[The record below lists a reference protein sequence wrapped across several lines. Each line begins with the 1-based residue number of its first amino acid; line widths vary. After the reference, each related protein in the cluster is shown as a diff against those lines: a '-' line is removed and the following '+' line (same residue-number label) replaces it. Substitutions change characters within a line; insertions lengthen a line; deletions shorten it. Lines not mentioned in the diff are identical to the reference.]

1 MINETSLLR
10 VTSQWLVA
18 MALTLALVL
27 FFASIVAVQLTSEG
41 TGQRILRR
49 AVATTTQI
57 DTVLPAI
64 HERLRQ
70 AAADS
75 GDEPLVV
82 PDFPIAV
89 ELSRQEASTIE
100 SGQLRERLLDEAA
113 RRLYEDGSSAWATS
127 DREPGVRQDIEI
139 FSAAGLYGHS
149 LDLVSED
156 NHRRILIAAGALG
169 VVAFLLGLLL
179 VTAFHSYA
187 RLAALG
193 AVILTA
199 ALPSLAAAVA
209 VRFAMR
215 TAEEETDPFASGLI
229 AIGVDAIWVPL
240 RDYLALS
247 VLGAAIVAV
256 ALLIA
261 RWDAGRSAP
270 RPAAPPDAAA

>member
-27 FFASIVAVQLTSEG
+27 FFAGIVAVQLTSEG

-113 RRLYEDGSSAWATS
+113 RRLYEDGSSAWATA
-127 DREPGVRQDIEI
+127 DREPGVRQDIET

-256 ALLIA
+256 TLLIA

>member
-1 MINETSLLR
+1 MTGETSLLR
-10 VTSQWLVA
+10 ATSQWLLA
-18 MALTLALVL
+18 IALTLALVL
-27 FFASIVAVQLTSEG
+27 FFAGIVAVQLTSEG
-41 TGQRILRR
+41 AGQRILRR

-57 DTVLPAI
+57 DAVLPDI

-70 AAADS
+70 TVADS
-75 GDEPLVV
+75 EDETLVV
-82 PDFPIAV
+82 PGFPIAV

-113 RRLYEDGSSAWATS
+113 RRLYEDGSSAWATA
-127 DREPGVRQDIEI
+127 DREPGVRQDIET
-139 FSAAGLYGHS
+139 FSAAGLYGRG
-149 LDLVSED
+149 LGLVSDD
-156 NHRRILIAAGALG
+156 NHRRLLIATGALG
-169 VVAFLLGLLL
+169 FVATLLGLLL

-193 AVILTA
+193 TVVLTA

-215 TAEEETDPFASGLI
+215 TAEEETNPFTSGLL

-247 VLGAAIVAV
+247 VLGAAVIVV

-261 RWDAGRSAP
+261 RWDTRRSLP
-270 RPAAPPDAAA
+270 QVVPPPDAAV